1 MRRLKVLNP
10 KSLAAIRKGN
20 NGKKGNG
27 AATSTSS
34 SASSSMSS
42 SSSSLSSG
50 DFSSSLEGY
59 ADAAASATAAAAA
72 AASISSGEAAAA
84 AAAAAENGGED
95 EEDAPPALDLG
106 FLLEE
111 IMSPSGAAP
120 LRWDKVV
127 SSDVPLKVIA
137 SCVDSLAPVVLDDF
151 ADAQDLAGCLR
162 ASANVPEVAGEPV
175 VHRGRR
181 LVDAAVFEPVPF
193 RAAINDGATHVLA
206 LCTRP
211 PPSGAVARL
220 VGGEICF
227 FHFFLK
233 KKKVGG

>member
-1 MRRLKVLNP
+1 
-10 KSLAAIRKGN
+10 
-20 NGKKGNG
+20 
-27 AATSTSS
+27 
-34 SASSSMSS
+34 
-42 SSSSLSSG
+42 
-50 DFSSSLEGY
+50 
-59 ADAAASATAAAAA
+59 
-72 AASISSGEAAAA
+72 
-84 AAAAAENGGED
+84 
-95 EEDAPPALDLG
+95 
-106 FLLEE
+106 
-111 IMSPSGAAP
+111 MSPSGAAP

-220 VGGEICF
+220 VGG
-227 FHFFLK
+227 
-233 KKKVGG
+233 

>member
-10 KSLAAIRKGN
+10 KSLAAIRKSSSSS
-20 NGKKGNG
+20 KKGGNS
-27 AATSTSS
+27 ST
-34 SASSSMSS
+34 SS

-50 DFSSSLEGY
+50 DFSSSSSSSSLEGY
-59 ADAAASATAAAAA
+59 ADAAAAAAA
-72 AASISSGEAAAA
+72 ISSGEEG
-84 AAAAAENGGED
+84 ENADNDAGA
-95 EEDAPPALDLG
+95 DAPPALDLG
-106 FLLEE
+106 FLLED

-120 LRWDKVV
+120 LRWDDVV

-137 SCVDSLAPVVLDDF
+137 SCVDSLSPVVLEDF
-151 ADAQDLAGCLR
+151 EDAQDLANCLR

-175 VHRGRR
+175 LHRGRR

-220 VGGEICF
+220 VGG
-227 FHFFLK
+227 K
-233 KKKVGG
+233 K